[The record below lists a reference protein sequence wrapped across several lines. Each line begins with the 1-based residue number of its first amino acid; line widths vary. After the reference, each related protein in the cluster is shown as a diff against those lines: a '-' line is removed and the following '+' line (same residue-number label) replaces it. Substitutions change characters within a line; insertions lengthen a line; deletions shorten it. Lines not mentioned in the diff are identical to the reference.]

1 MAGSGGFA
9 NVDEVEEALSRP
21 DAGVVETMGKLSGDI
36 IVLGVAG
43 KMGPTLASMIV
54 RASREAGV
62 KRRVIGVARFSNP
75 GERAK
80 LESNGVETIKADLL
94 DETQL
99 TKLPVV
105 PNIVYMP
112 AMKFG
117 STGQEGMTW
126 AMNTFLAGMCC
137 QKYAQ
142 SKIVAFST
150 GNVYGLCPVM
160 RGGSLESDTPGP
172 IGDYAMSC
180 LGRERM
186 FDYFSRSRGIRV
198 ALIRL
203 NYAVEMR
210 YGVLVDIAQKV
221 WHGSQID
228 VSMGHMNAIWQRDAN
243 AMTLRCFDHV
253 SSPPFVINVT
263 GPEMLSF
270 RDVAEQLGKLMEKKV
285 KIVGKEAADAL
296 IANAGLAHKLFGKPQ
311 VSAQR
316 MLEWIADWVKN
327 GKESLGKPTHF
338 ETRDGK
344 Y

>member
-1 MAGSGGFA
+1 MAGPGGFE
-9 NVDEVEEALSRP
+9 NVEEVEEALSRP
-21 DAGVVETMGKLSGDI
+21 DEGVVETMKRLSGDV

-43 KMGPTLASMIV
+43 KMGPTLARMIV
-54 RASREAGV
+54 RGSQDAGV

-80 LESNGVETIKADLL
+80 LESYGIETIKADLL
-94 DETQL
+94 DEAQL
-99 TKLPVV
+99 AKLPDA
-105 PNIVYMP
+105 PNVVYMP

-126 AMNTFLAGMCC
+126 AMNTFLAGVCS
-137 QKYAQ
+137 QKYSR

-150 GNVYGLCPVM
+150 GNVYGLCPVA
-160 RGGSLESDTPGP
+160 RGGSLETDMPGP

-180 LGRERM
+180 LGRERL
-186 FDYFSRSRGIRV
+186 FDYFSRVHGIKV

-221 WHGSQID
+221 WQDKEID
-228 VSMGHMNAIWQRDAN
+228 VSMGHMNAIWQCDAN
-243 AMTLRCFDHV
+243 AMTLRSFDHV
-253 SSPPFVINVT
+253 SSPPFILNVT

-270 RDVAEQLGKLMEKKV
+270 RKVAEEFGTLMGKKV
-285 KIVGKEAADAL
+285 KIVGKEAGDAL
-296 IANAGLAHKLFGKPQ
+296 IANASKAHKLFGKPQ
-311 VSAQR
+311 VSAQQ
-316 MLEWIADWVKN
+316 MIHWIADWVMN

>member
-1 MAGSGGFA
+1 
-9 NVDEVEEALSRP
+9 VEEVEEALSRP
-21 DAGVVETMGKLSGDI
+21 DEGVVETLRKLEGDV

-43 KMGPTLASMIV
+43 KMGPTLARMIV
-54 RASREAGV
+54 RGCEEAGV
-62 KRRVIGVARFSNP
+62 KRRVIGVARFSNG

-80 LESNGVETIKADLL
+80 LETHGIETIKADLL
-94 DETQL
+94 DEEQL
-99 TKLPVV
+99 KKLPEAANV
-105 PNIVYMP
+105 VYMP

-117 STGQEGMTW
+117 SMGQEGMTW

-137 QKYAQ
+137 QKYSK

-150 GNVYGLCPVM
+150 GNVYALCPVK
-160 RGGSLESDTPGP
+160 RGGSVETDEPGP

-186 FDYFSRSRGIRV
+186 FDYFSRVRGIRC
-198 ALIRL
+198 ALVRL
-203 NYAVEMR
+203 NYSVEMR

-221 WHGSQID
+221 WREEEID

-243 AMTLRCFDHV
+243 AMTIRCFDHV
-253 SSPPFVINVT
+253 SSPPFIINVT

-270 RDVAEQLGKLMEKKV
+270 REVAEEFGKLMGKKV

-296 IANAGLAHKLFGKPQ
+296 IANASKAHGFFGKPQ
-311 VSAQR
+311 VTASQ
-316 MLEWIADWVKN
+316 MIGWIADWVKE
-327 GKESLGKPTHF
+327 GRESLGKPTHF